1 MGIRPLLKTAA
12 GHVTPLA
19 APLARRWAQPG
30 YFAPPDLAGLAARRV
45 ALLAC
50 HWIGDTFWATQVV
63 PALRRRFPAAE
74 LLAITRPACR
84 DLWHGLLPPDRVFG
98 APEVVSDRRR
108 EPVRWGGLLARA
120 RRLARLRLDLVIDL
134 TGNRYAAAFAF
145 LLRPR
150 HALGFGGDERG
161 WLYSVRVADA
171 RRPGRHLSEQPFRV
185 IEPLLA
191 AGPRPFAYRLPL
203 RPPTP
208 TRSSAAVWAEPGP
221 GARPGFVLAPGAGWP
236 AKQWPAERFAAVGRC
251 LSEAGGA
258 VVVTGAAGE
267 GALCERVA
275 AGVPGAHVFVGR
287 PLGHVVALLA
297 GARGL
302 AANDSGLAHLAAAL
316 GRRTAAVFT
325 GATDPALC
333 GPLGPAGCVAV
344 FGADAPPAEVAGHL
358 LA

>member
-1 MGIRPLLKTAA
+1 
-12 GHVTPLA
+12 
-19 APLARRWAQPG
+19 
-30 YFAPPDLAGLAARRV
+30 
-45 ALLAC
+45 
-50 HWIGDTFWATQVV
+50 
-63 PALRRRFPAAE
+63 
-74 LLAITRPACR
+74 
-84 DLWHGLLPPDRVFG
+84 
-98 APEVVSDRRR
+98 VVSDRRR
-108 EPVRWGGLLARA
+108 EPVCWGGLLARA

-134 TGNRYAAAFAF
+134 MGNRYAAAFAF

-150 HALGFGGDERG
+150 HAVGFDGDELG

-191 AGPRPFAYRLPL
+191 ARPRPFAYRRPL

-208 TRSSAAVWAEPGP
+208 TRSSAAVWAELGP

-267 GALCERVA
+267 RALCERVA
-275 AGVPGAHVFVGR
+275 AGVPGARLFVGR
-287 PLGHVVALLA
+287 PLGYAVALLA
-297 GARGL
+297 AARGL
-302 AANDSGLAHLAAAL
+302 VGNDSGLAHLAAAL
-316 GRRTAAVFT
+316 GRRTAAMDMGIAEV
-325 GATDPALC
+325 AIWR
-333 GPLGPAGCVAV
+333 PLGPAGRVAV
-344 FGADAPPAEVAGHL
+344 FGADAPPAEVAAHL